1 MTADR
6 RRSAPGPEDAHRRD
20 QGPHQPRLFIAVPLA
35 DDAVETIAALVE
47 RVRAEGVPSGG
58 RDVRWVRLDG
68 LHVTLRFLGPTAEAR
83 VQDVAA
89 ATRAAAAA
97 HEPFDVTISQAG
109 AFPSRT
115 RPRALWLDIVMGAPE
130 LSAVAAT
137 VNATLQRQGWEP
149 DERPLRAHLT
159 LARSDGIRAG
169 AAIATRLIDAAADL
183 EVRFRADRIV
193 LFESRT
199 GGGPARYEPL
209 EVVRLGT

>member
-1 MTADR
+1 VTQ
-6 RRSAPGPEDAHRRD
+6 DAR
-20 QGPHQPRLFIAVPLA
+20 PHQPRLFIAVPVA
-35 DDAVETIAALVE
+35 DEAAASIAALVE
-47 RVRAEGVPSGG
+47 RVRSEGVPGG
-58 RDVRWVRLDG
+58 GHDVRWVRLDG
-68 LHVTLRFLGPTAEAR
+68 LHVTLRFLGPTPEDRVEA
-83 VQDVAA
+83 AA
-89 ATRAAAAA
+89 DATRAAAAE

-115 RPRALWLDIVMGAPE
+115 RPRALWLDIPVGAPE
-130 LSAVAAT
+130 LSAIAAT
-137 VNATLQRQGWEP
+137 VNATLQRHGWEP
-149 DERPLRAHLT
+149 DDRPLRAHLT

-183 EVRFRADRIV
+183 EVRFRADRMV

>member
-1 MTADR
+1 MTADSR
-6 RRSAPGPEDAHRRD
+6 QHDTRQPDTR
-20 QGPHQPRLFIAVPLA
+20 PHQPRLFIAVPVA
-35 DDAVETIAALVE
+35 DEAVATIAALVE
-47 RVRAEGVPSGG
+47 RVRSDGVPGGG

-68 LHVTLRFLGPTAEAR
+68 LHVTLRFLGPTPEDRVEA
-83 VQDVAA
+83 AA
-89 ATRAAAAA
+89 DATRAAAAA
-97 HEPFDVTISQAG
+97 HEPFDVAISQAG
-109 AFPSRT
+109 AFPSRN
-115 RPRALWLDIVMGAPE
+115 RPRALWLDILVGAPE

-137 VNATLQRQGWEP
+137 VNAMLQRRGWEP

>member
-1 MTADR
+1 VTQDTR
-6 RRSAPGPEDAHRRD
+6 
-20 QGPHQPRLFIAVPLA
+20 PHQPRLFIAVPVA
-35 DDAVETIAALVE
+35 DDAVATIAALVE
-47 RVRAEGVPSGG
+47 RVRSDGVPGGG

-68 LHVTLRFLGPTAEAR
+68 LHVTLRFLGPTPEERVEA
-83 VQDVAA
+83 VAD

-115 RPRALWLDIVMGAPE
+115 RPRALWLDILVGAPE
-130 LSAVAAT
+130 LSAVAT
-137 VNATLQRQGWEP
+137 TLNAMLEREGWVP
-149 DERPLRAHLT
+149 DDRPLRAHLT

-183 EVRFRADRIV
+183 EVRFRADRMV
-193 LFESRT
+193 VFESRT

>member
-1 MTADR
+1 MTGDTR
-6 RRSAPGPEDAHRRD
+6 
-20 QGPHQPRLFIAVPLA
+20 PHQPRLFIAIPIGDEA
-35 DDAVETIAALVE
+35 AATIAEVVE
-47 RVRAEGVPSGG
+47 RVRSDGVPGGG

-68 LHVTLRFLGPTAEAR
+68 LHVTLRFLGPTPEDRVAGVAE
-83 VQDVAA
+83 
-89 ATRAAAAA
+89 ATRAAATA
-97 HEPFDVTISQAG
+97 HDPFDVTISQGG
-109 AFPSRT
+109 AFPSRA
-115 RPRALWLDIVMGAPE
+115 RPRALWLDIVVGVPE
-130 LSAVAAT
+130 LAAVAAT
-137 VNATLQRQGWEP
+137 VNAMLQREGWTP
-149 DERPLRAHLT
+149 DDRPLRAHLT

>member
-1 MTADR
+1 VT
-6 RRSAPGPEDAHRRD
+6 EDTR
-20 QGPHQPRLFIAVPLA
+20 PHQPRLFIAVPIA
-35 DDAVETIAALVE
+35 DDAVATIAGLVE
-47 RVRAEGVPSGG
+47 RVQSEGVPGGG

-68 LHVTLRFLGPTAEAR
+68 LHVTLRFLGPTPDAR
-83 VQDVAA
+83 VPAA
-89 ATRAAAAA
+89 ADAMRATAAA
-97 HEPFDVTISQAG
+97 HEPFDVAIGHAG

-115 RPRALWLDIVMGAPE
+115 RPRALWLDIHDGASD

-137 VNATLQRQGWEP
+137 VNVMLQRHGWEP

-159 LARSDGIRAG
+159 VARSDGIRAG

-183 EVRFRADRIV
+183 DVRFRADRIV

-199 GGGPARYEPL
+199 GRGPARYEPL